1 MNEFEAFEIL
11 FQRLSVWRMVE
22 IYNNHFPDDTIYSL
36 TTSNINKIFAN
47 HTPYYLLQQF
57 STNIDIKDEWLIKDK
72 WALTDEWYSFSDE
85 ETVSYIMD
93 EVYAL
98 YEDSSCWRYIIDSS
112 DIKSE
117 LSISIAQRIK
127 EHFNFYN
134 IDIALYYVSEL
145 KLWEFERDEEYNFQ
159 KFSRLY
165 RTIKEKYMNY
175 RPNYAT
181 DILDEVDFW
190 HYENQFLQNGYIKV
204 DY

>member
-22 IYNNHFPDDTIYSL
+22 IYNNHFPDGAIYRL

-47 HTPYYLLQQF
+47 NTPYYLLQQF
-57 STNIDIKDEWLIKDK
+57 STNIDIKDKWLVKDK
-72 WALTDEWYSFSDE
+72 WALTDVWYSFSDE
-85 ETVSYIMD
+85 EIISYIMD

-98 YEDSSCWRYIIDSS
+98 YEDFSCWYYIIDSS
-112 DIKSE
+112 EIKEE
-117 LSISIAQRIK
+117 LSIGIAQRIK
-127 EHFNFYN
+127 EHFNLYN
-134 IDIALYYVSEL
+134 IDIALYYISEL

-159 KFSRLY
+159 KFNHLY

-190 HYENQFLQNGYIKV
+190 HYENQFLQNGYIEV